1 MAGWAGRALPEG
13 ARGGLVVLRAA
24 DFAERGVQ
32 SRRRRPQPRLPG
44 PFRAPGDSS
53 PSRVGA
59 FTFAFV
65 RAAAHPLGGRTETGA
80 SSGLPVAGE
89 TMADSQGHIAEQ
101 GAGDSAGNDTVDAK
115 PDRSSFVPSL
125 FSKKKKNDSG
135 KSAKNPRDRVPTY
148 QYNMNF
154 EKVGKCIIIN
164 NKNFDR
170 VTGMGVRE
178 GTDKDAEALFKCF
191 RSLGFD
197 VTVYNDCSCARMQDL
212 LKKASEEDHRNSAC
226 FACILL
232 SHGEENLIYGT
243 DGKTAIKDLTAHFRG
258 DRCKTLLEKPK
269 LFFIQACRGT
279 ELDDGIQ
286 ADSGPI
292 NDTDANPRYKIPVE
306 ADFLFAYSTV
316 PGYYSWRNPGSG
328 SWFVQA
334 LCSILNE
341 HGKSLEILQIL
352 TRVNGRVAR
361 HFESRSNDP
370 CFHEKKQIPC
380 VVSMLTKELYF

>member
-1 MAGWAGRALPEG
+1 
-13 ARGGLVVLRAA
+13 
-24 DFAERGVQ
+24 
-32 SRRRRPQPRLPG
+32 
-44 PFRAPGDSS
+44 
-53 PSRVGA
+53 
-59 FTFAFV
+59 
-65 RAAAHPLGGRTETGA
+65 
-80 SSGLPVAGE
+80 
-89 TMADSQGHIAEQ
+89 MADDQICVVEQ
-101 GAGDSAGNDTVDAK
+101 GAGYSASEDTVDAK
-115 PDRSSFVPSL
+115 PDRSSFVPPFL
-125 FSKKKKNDSG
+125 RKKKNDSG
-135 KSAKNPRDRVPTY
+135 SSVKTTRDQEPAY

-164 NKNFDR
+164 NKNFNKE
-170 VTGMGVRE
+170 TGMDVRN

-191 RSLGFD
+191 RNLGFD
-197 VTVYNDCSCARMQDL
+197 VVVHNDCSCAKMQDL
-212 LKKASEEDHRNSAC
+212 LRQASEEDHRKSAC
-226 FACILL
+226 FACVLL

-243 DGKTAIKDLTAHFRG
+243 DGVTAIKNLTAHFRG

-292 NDTDANPRYKIPVE
+292 NETDANPRYKVPVE

-316 PGYYSWRNPGSG
+316 PGYYSWRSPGSG

-352 TRVNGRVAR
+352 TRVNNRVAR
-361 HFESRSNDP
+361 HFQSHSDDP
-370 CFHEKKQIPC
+370 LFHEKKQIPC
-380 VVSMLTKELYF
+380 VVSMLTKELYFRK

>member
-1 MAGWAGRALPEG
+1 MARATVGRLGWARFSRRGARWPGGPARGQLYG
-13 ARGGLVVLRAA
+13 ARGPEPGAVSAA
-24 DFAERGVQ
+24 PPARSVSSPGRLLPWPRRGFYFRFRSSGRRLSAE
-32 SRRRRPQPRLPG
+32 RRRRQPALASRSPG
-44 PFRAPGDSS
+44 ERWRTVKTILRSRGLGTQQTMTQLMRSQTGPLLSHHSS
-53 PSRVGA
+53 
-59 FTFAFV
+59 
-65 RAAAHPLGGRTETGA
+65 
-80 SSGLPVAGE
+80 
-89 TMADSQGHIAEQ
+89 
-101 GAGDSAGNDTVDAK
+101 
-115 PDRSSFVPSL
+115 
-125 FSKKKKNDSG
+125 
-135 KSAKNPRDRVPTY
+135 
-148 QYNMNF
+148 
-154 EKVGKCIIIN
+154 
-164 NKNFDR
+164 
-170 VTGMGVRE
+170 
-178 GTDKDAEALFKCF
+178 
-191 RSLGFD
+191 
-197 VTVYNDCSCARMQDL
+197 
-212 LKKASEEDHRNSAC
+212 ASEEDHRNSAC

-292 NDTDANPRYKIPVE
+292 SDTDASPRYKIPVE

-352 TRVNGRVAR
+352 TRVNDRVAR
-361 HFESRSNDP
+361 HFESQSNDP